1 MTDVLIT
8 IIEFASN
15 FGMLLALGFL
25 FCCLLVAA
33 GIFTVAYAFKLAL
46 PMLREA
52 ANEEKQQ
59 ELKEAQN
66 DADFL
71 EAYKIYKKQK
81 K

>member
-1 MTDVLIT
+1 
-8 IIEFASN
+8 
-15 FGMLLALGFL
+15 
-25 FCCLLVAA
+25 
-33 GIFTVAYAFKLAL
+33 
-46 PMLREA
+46 MLREA